1 MPRVR
6 TYGTAPFEV
15 AVIHG
20 GPGAGGEM
28 APVARELAAGWG
40 VLEPIQTA
48 TTLEGQVEELREVLA
63 QRARPPVALIGHS
76 WGAWLSFIVAARFPA
91 LVRKLVL
98 VSSGPFEQK
107 YVADLERTR
116 AARLSAA
123 DRAAFRAAI
132 RDLEGGVGEE
142 RDKALRRLRDL
153 TLETDAYD
161 PAAPQDTETDALKL
175 RGELYQGVWRE
186 AAEMRRS
193 GRLLRLA
200 DRIQCPVVAI
210 HGDYDPHPAEGV
222 RVPLSAHLQQF
233 RFLLLRNCG
242 HTPWRERQ
250 ARDAFFEML
259 ERELRRCPQ

>member
-1 MPRVR
+1 MPCLR

-28 APVARELAAGWG
+28 APVARELASVRG

-63 QRARPPVALIGHS
+63 QHARPPVVLIGYS
-76 WGAWLSFIVAARFPA
+76 WGAWLSFIVAAHFPA

-98 VSSGPFEQK
+98 VSSGPFEQT

-116 AARLSAA
+116 MARLSAA
-123 DRAAFRAAI
+123 DRGAFQAAI
-132 RDLEGGVGEE
+132 SDLEDGAGEE
-142 RDKALRRLRDL
+142 RDKALRRLGDL
-153 TLETDAYD
+153 TLKTDAYD
-161 PAAPQDTETDALKL
+161 PVAPLDMETDALKP
-175 RGELYQGVWRE
+175 RGELYQGVWCQ

-193 GRLLRLA
+193 GELLRLA

-222 RVPLSAHLQQF
+222 RAPLSANLRQF
-233 RFLLLRNCG
+233 RFLLLRHCG

-250 ARDAFFEML
+250 ARRAFYDAL
-259 ERELRRCPQ
+259 REELARI